1 MAGKSPQFSPQVLKF
16 LSVDERVSP
25 LIFMWVKGLRL
36 WFWSKGQ
43 IAVHIVQSLL
53 GFLMGMLSPSTGD
66 FILLL
71 EDFNSK
77 YPLIVDVLH
86 FSG

>member
-1 MAGKSPQFSPQVLKF
+1 MAGRSPQFSPQVLKF

-43 IAVHIVQSLL
+43 IAVHIVSW
-53 GFLMGMLSPSTGD
+53 GSPSTGD
-66 FILLL
+66 SILLL